1 MVVVMDTIQRV
12 LILKNYEMNYKL
24 TYTIGKRTVQEW
36 YFHSKSLAYWMKSE
50 LLIKGGYDMGKFKVE
65 EL

>member
-1 MVVVMDTIQRV
+1 
-12 LILKNYEMNYKL
+12 MNYKL

-65 EL
+65 PC